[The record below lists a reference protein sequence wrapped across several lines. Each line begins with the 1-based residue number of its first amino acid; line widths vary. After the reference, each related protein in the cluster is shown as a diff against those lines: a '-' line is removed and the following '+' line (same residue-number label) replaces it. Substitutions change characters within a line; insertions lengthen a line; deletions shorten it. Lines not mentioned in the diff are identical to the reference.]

1 VDVAGLAGGH
11 DYASGDVLRV
21 VLVACPDCAGLH
33 DLFLN
38 YYDDGPSC
46 ALDAGEWYTFGVFLL
61 AVLLW
66 VLPALLSIWLGPN
79 DALVQWVRLH
89 LPKELVPIF
98 ASGLLFL
105 LPLDF
110 RRAKFTLTWK
120 QAANIHWGTILLFG
134 GGIAFGELMVKT
146 KLAHAIGQGMVSLFG
161 IQSVWSLMGV
171 SILTALVLTE
181 LASNTA
187 ATSMLVPVVI
197 AIAHSANF
205 SPVPPVLATCMVA
218 SLVFVL
224 PVSTP
229 PNAIVYGTGRVPIL
243 RMIQAGLILDVV
255 GGIVIWCLLRVLC
268 PLLGLE

>member
-1 VDVAGLAGGH
+1 M
-11 DYASGDVLRV
+11 
-21 VLVACPDCAGLH
+21 
-33 DLFLN
+33 
-38 YYDDGPSC
+38 
-46 ALDAGEWYTFGVFLL
+46 DAGEWYTFGVFLL
-61 AVLLW
+61 AVWLW

-110 RRAKFTLTWK
+110 RQAKFTLTWK
-120 QAANIHWGTILLFG
+120 QAANIPWGTILLFG
-134 GGIAFGELMVKT
+134 GGMAFGELMVKT
-146 KLAHAIGQGMVSLFG
+146 ELAHAIGQGMVSLFG

-187 ATSMLVPVVI
+187 AMSMLVPVVI

-205 SPVPPVLATCMVA
+205 SPVPPVLAVCMAA
-218 SLVFVL
+218 SLAFVL

-255 GGIVIWCLLRVLC
+255 GGIVIWCLLRVFC